1 MFAVCYC
8 LKVMRLAARADSN
21 LKEIT
26 GRIMACLLDNGV
38 VNAINCSGQCGKRAL
53 GKMKLAEIITG
64 M

>member
-1 MFAVCYC
+1 VA
-8 LKVMRLAARADSN
+8 RLAARGGRN

-38 VNAINCSGQCGKRAL
+38 VNGINWSGQCGKRAL
-53 GKMKLAEIITG
+53 GKMKLAEVITG